1 VPLGPDVEP
10 VLDHLAERIAR
21 GELVVLVGAGASR
34 WAGLPTWKEV
44 ASALAKDLAV
54 ELGRVVPDA
63 PLRFTPPSPDEPLST
78 ETLIRIGEAYR
89 FICGEDRLVARLS
102 ELFRTDRVDPEELPL
117 HRLLVRLSDRVTA
130 IYTTNFDDLLERAF
144 TAAGKSYQT
153 VAEARDLHEW
163 KCDRVDGRWVPRY
176 PIYKLHGSLDRPGTL
191 VFGESDFQRRSDLA
205 AHPIDLRFA
214 SDVVGRELLLLGY
227 SFSDPNVRWLWT
239 KLRDLGVLPLACFV
253 ELGESTD
260 LDVAYFLKDRVTRI
274 DLRADDRE
282 HPPELLELLQKL
294 LDRCESA
301 TVAGGRRGGRRRTA
315 PDRAVGAGPAP
326 RRRSRPR

>member
-1 VPLGPDVEP
+1 
-10 VLDHLAERIAR
+10 
-21 GELVVLVGAGASR
+21 
-34 WAGLPTWKEV
+34 
-44 ASALAKDLAV
+44 
-54 ELGRVVPDA
+54 VPDA
-63 PLRFTPPSPDEPLST
+63 PLRFTPPSADEPLST

-89 FICGEDRLVARLS
+89 FICGEERLVGTLR
-102 ELFRTDRVDPEELPL
+102 ELFRTDHLDRRKLPL
-117 HRLLVRLSDRVTA
+117 HDLLVRLSAHVAA

-144 TAAGKSYQT
+144 DAAGKSHQV
-153 VAEARDLHEW
+153 VAEAKDLHDW
-163 KCDRVDGRWVPRY
+163 KYDRVGGRWAPRY

-260 LDVAYFLKDRVTRI
+260 LDVAYFLKDRVTRV
-274 DLRADDRE
+274 DLRAKDRE
-282 HPPELLELLQKL
+282 HPPELLELLERL
-294 LDRCESA
+294 LERCEGEAVSG
-301 TVAGGRRGGRRRTA
+301 AGAARDARPRTARGRAAAADPARRPRSRRR
-315 PDRAVGAGPAP
+315 
-326 RRRSRPR
+326 

>member
-1 VPLGPDVEP
+1 MPLSRDVEP

-21 GELVVLVGAGASR
+21 GELVVLIGAGVSR

-44 ASALAKDLAV
+44 ACALSRDLAA
-54 ELGRVVPDA
+54 ELRRAVPDA
-63 PLRFTPPSPDEPLST
+63 PLRFAPPSPDGPLST

-89 FICGEDRLVARLS
+89 FVCGEERLVAALRK
-102 ELFRTDRVDPEELPL
+102 LFRTDQLDPEDLPL
-117 HRLLVRLSDRVTA
+117 HRLLVRLSDYVTA

-144 TAAGKSYQT
+144 AAAGKRHQV
-153 VAEARDLHEW
+153 VAEAKDLHEW
-163 KCDRVDGRWVPRY
+163 KYDRRNGGWVPRY

-274 DLRADDRE
+274 DLRAEDRE
-282 HPPELLELLQKL
+282 HPPELLDLLERL
-294 LDRCESA
+294 LARCEKVSG
-301 TVAGGRRGGRRRTA
+301 AGAARGGPRRTA
-315 PDRAVGAGPAP
+315 RGRSARGGPAP
-326 RRRSRPR
+326 RRRSRRR